1 MTPKQIYEMN
11 LNMQHHFISKEYFF
25 KIPCIWLFFSP
36 CVISKLGLRICE
48 FKETRCEENGDEQ
61 NHGELCATSQLLAS
75 GFYTAAPTH

>member
-1 MTPKQIYEMN
+1 MH
-11 LNMQHHFISKEYFF
+11 LVVFF
-25 KIPCIWLFFSP
+25 P

>member
-25 KIPCIWLFFSP
+25 KILCIWLFFSP

-61 NHGELCATSQLLAS
+61 NHGELCATSLPCSLPNLHHPLL
-75 GFYTAAPTH
+75 